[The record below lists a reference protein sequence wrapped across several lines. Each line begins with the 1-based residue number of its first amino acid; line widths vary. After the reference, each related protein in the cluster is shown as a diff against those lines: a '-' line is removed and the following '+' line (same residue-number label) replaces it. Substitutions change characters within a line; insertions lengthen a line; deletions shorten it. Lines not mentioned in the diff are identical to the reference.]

1 MTGLYAPLSP
11 VARWTCPPEPKANI
25 KAKYKPELTLTIR
38 LLLKARRL
46 RRWLARTITIAMR
59 GTEWWPGATSTR
71 CIHTPT
77 IIP

>member
-25 KAKYKPELTLTIR
+25 KAKYKPEPTLTIR

-46 RRWLARTITIAMR
+46 RRWLAA
-59 GTEWWPGATSTR
+59 PLPS
-71 CIHTPT
+71 P
-77 IIP
+77 